1 MLIALATMYD
11 LKIYKMD
18 VKTTFLNGELE
29 EEIYVKQPEG
39 FLVPGEEDKVC
50 RLVKLLYGL
59 KRAPKQ
65 WHAKFDQII
74 LANGFRINECDKF
87 VYIKNG
93 MNHKV
98 IVCFIVDDM

>member
-1 MLIALATMYD
+1 M
-11 LKIYKMD
+11 
-18 VKTTFLNGELE
+18 E
-29 EEIYVKQPEG
+29 QPEG
-39 FLVPGEEDKVC
+39 FIVPGKVKKLC
-50 RLVKLLYGL
+50 RLVKSLYGL
-59 KRAPKQ
+59 KQASKQ
-65 WHAKFDQII
+65 WNAKFYQTM